1 MGHKSPVVKN
11 RKSLVEHGSGMKKKP
26 NKLRSPKLDGD
37 LFDVYDDYVMS
48 EKAKLCLSD
57 TDYNGLSFPNS
68 DEDDAF
74 KFPN

>member
-1 MGHKSPVVKN
+1 VKN